1 MEGVIPMT
9 KRVGSGFSTLVFW
22 LCVLTVG
29 LALTHMVTREFYV
42 PGHPL
47 RLLVTTLLLVSFA
60 GFIFVYAKMLSNMDE
75 YARQIQL
82 FALAIGFPLSL
93 VLVWGIGYF
102 RAEGLLQGADPR
114 DLPAVMLASYAV
126 GFGVA
131 WLKYR

>member
-1 MEGVIPMT
+1 
-9 KRVGSGFSTLVFW
+9 
-22 LCVLTVG
+22 
-29 LALTHMVTREFYV
+29 MVTREFYV